1 MTRARFARLAGLSL
15 NIALIFVI
23 PSLSSCFIPV
33 GKAPLVSPRN
43 IPSISRIEILSPGL
57 GYPISLERRGESWE
71 LSVGDTARFPA
82 SDAKV
87 ALALSALE
95 GLSHVETVRGI
106 AGSYGVDAG
115 LSTRVIA
122 KDAAGKV
129 LLDVLEGTASVTG
142 SFRYYLDARTSRVFR
157 SIPLDALTDTRTAYW
172 ADLSPF
178 ARLLSGREIERIRY
192 RRGSETTVLSR
203 GATSLEDNAIDGFTK
218 ALETLNC
225 VDVTNYP
232 AIPDVFI
239 DLWLSD
245 LSVVSLK
252 IARLREDRAAIG
264 FVDRDGMWILTGR
277 ALESL
282 AEKAN

>member
-1 MTRARFARLAGLSL
+1 MTAHPFR
-15 NIALIFVI
+15 IAIFFVI
-23 PSLSSCFIPV
+23 LSFSSCLNHAGGSTPV
-33 GKAPLVSPRN
+33 SSRD

-57 GYPISLERRGESWE
+57 GYPLSLERKGDSWE

-87 ALALSALE
+87 ALALRALE
-95 GLSHVETVRGI
+95 DLGDVDTVRGNP
-106 AGSYGVDAG
+106 GSYGIDPG

-122 KDAAGKV
+122 KDASGKV

-142 SFRYYLDARTSRVFR
+142 SFRYYLDARSSRVFR
-157 SIPLDALTDTRTAYW
+157 SIPLDALTDSRTAYW

-178 ARLLSGREIERIRY
+178 ARLLSGREIERMRY
-192 RRGSETTVLSR
+192 RRGNATSVLSR
-203 GATSLEDNAIDGFTK
+203 GVNAYEDDAIENFTK

-232 AIPDVFI
+232 ATPDEFI

-245 LSVVSLK
+245 LSVVTLTIS
-252 IARLREDRAAIG
+252 RFRENRAAIG
-264 FVDRDGMWILTGR
+264 IDERYGMWILTER

-282 AEKAN
+282 SDRTY